1 MKRLPTIITHCG
13 TRVHTRL
20 QLSSAEREDGNQSCI
35 EVESVNVTEE
45 CGFRLLQIFSFSR
58 CCGCRRWS
66 FLMNVDVIQ
75 SDMWGYWR
83 SASLFGNDCDF
94 SVLTGATALW
104 SKRRLNYSWPTEE
117 SPKLW
122 LLRLQVSINFT
133 CHLNHRHWIIPRE
146 TAWEWA
152 PTLLTIRISLYSSP
166 FRHQPESDFPLASA
180 AGIWPEWAEET
191 GFLPLVPAGKI

>member
-13 TRVHTRL
+13 TRVRTRW
-20 QLSSAEREDGNQSCI
+20 QLSYVEREDGNQSCI

-45 CGFRLLQIFSFSR
+45 CGFWLLQIFSFSR